1 MKVLKYLGIQPS
13 DESIFMSQIKFWW
26 NKQLCIGRVLE
37 NVEIYQKWQ
46 FRLENENFEI
56 SWNLAYLFWTIKWV
70 SNLARRKFQIV
81 ACRHWMCFHAANFDI
96 SNFCIYCF
104 IATCMFNLKNSLRYG
119 FELLR
124 TRMWKKSRKILKPRH
139 GLRLGQNL
147 NRGLPELKI
156 SVQCL
161 NFRAYSKNT
170 RMAWF

>member
-96 SNFCIYCF
+96 SDFCIYCF
-104 IATCMFNLKNSLRYG
+104 IATWMFDLKINLWVKNWRWEIVGALG
-119 FELLR
+119 FGSRHKLIKNQELG
-124 TRMWKKSRKILKPRH
+124 H
-139 GLRLGQNL
+139 ELRLGQIVFVRL
-147 NRGLPELKI
+147 
-156 SVQCL
+156 
-161 NFRAYSKNT
+161 
-170 RMAWF
+170 